1 MHLTHAYNTGTC
13 QSGHIVQSY
22 QNVIF
27 TLVVSFIAIKSC
39 ERFKMLRRTPIVVI
53 LGSTATGK
61 TKLSIELAQRFNGE
75 IISADSMQIYK
86 GLDISTAKATTEE
99 RSKAVHHMLDV
110 CDIKTKTYTVVDF
123 RDSALPKINQ
133 LLTDDKK
140 PIIVGGTTY
149 YIETLLWKVLISSN
163 DRAEEAGNIDSSY
176 NSISSE
182 EIVQKLNANDV
193 NPDDPLA
200 LHQLLSK
207 IDPVTA
213 QRLHP
218 NNVRKVR
225 RALEVYI
232 ESGRS
237 MSDVLDEQKSQKGSS
252 YLGGPMR
259 FEHVILLWIKSDQAK
274 LNARIDRRID
284 SMINDGML
292 FEIRKCYNALKM
304 DGIDAT
310 RGMMQAIGF
319 KEFLPYLQQYSD
331 ESFDSEITTFVRE
344 HGGLTGQKK
353 FIIKNRIS
361 DALKLL
367 EDCLDELR
375 LHTKQYSKRQIKWV
389 RNRLVC
395 TKGRFVPPVYELD
408 STNAETNWHEDV
420 FSKAEHIIQS
430 YIDNVESSI
439 SPAEKKE
446 HPASN
451 LNMHVTHLCDVCN
464 RRFVG
469 DLDYNAHLNS
479 NIHKKTAAKQ
489 RKLAATKHNKRSLF
503 VQIFQSIWNYCNQTR
518 ARIVSYF
525 WK

>member
-1 MHLTHAYNTGTC
+1 
-13 QSGHIVQSY
+13 
-22 QNVIF
+22 
-27 TLVVSFIAIKSC
+27 
-39 ERFKMLRRTPIVVI
+39 MLRRTPIVVI

-61 TKLSIELAQRFNGE
+61 TKLSIELAKRFNGE

-86 GLDISTAKATTEE
+86 GLDISTAKATTDE

-123 RDSALPKINQ
+123 RDSALPTINK
-133 LLTDDKK
+133 LLSEHKK

-163 DRAEEAGNIDSSY
+163 ERSEEAGNTADLNY
-176 NSISSE
+176 NAISAE

-193 NPDDPLA
+193 NPDDPLEM
-200 LHQLLSK
+200 HRLLSK
-207 IDPVTA
+207 IDPTTA
-213 QRLHP
+213 QSLHP

-232 ESGRS
+232 QNGRP
-237 MSDVLDEQKSQKGSS
+237 MSEVLAEQKSQRGSS

-259 FEHVILLWIKSDQAK
+259 FEHVILLWIKSDQVK

-292 FEIRKCYNALKM
+292 FEIRECYNALQK

-319 KEFLPYLQQYSD
+319 KEFLPYLEQYTD
-331 ESFDSEITTFVRE
+331 ESYDTEITEFIRM

-353 FIIKNRIS
+353 FIVKNRIS
-361 DALKLL
+361 NALKLL
-367 EDCLDELR
+367 EDCLDDLR
-375 LHTKQYSKRQIKWV
+375 LHTKQYSKKQIKWV
-389 RNRLVC
+389 RNRLVSP
-395 TKGRFVPPVYELD
+395 KDRFVPPVYELD

-430 YIDNVESSI
+430 YIDNVKSSVK
-439 SPAEKKE
+439 PAEKRK
-446 HPASN
+446 HPAN
-451 LNMHVTHLCDVCN
+451 HLNMHVTHLCDVCN

-469 DLDYNAHLNS
+469 DLDYNIHLNS
-479 NIHKKTAAKQ
+479 QIHRKSLDKK
-489 RKLAATKHNKRSLF
+489 RKLAATKLNNRSIF
-503 VQIFQSIWNYCNQTR
+503 VHIIQRIWDYWNQTKI
-518 ARIVSYF
+518 RIVSYF

>member
-1 MHLTHAYNTGTC
+1 
-13 QSGHIVQSY
+13 
-22 QNVIF
+22 
-27 TLVVSFIAIKSC
+27 
-39 ERFKMLRRTPIVVI
+39 MLRRTPIIVI

-61 TKLSIELAQRFNGE
+61 TKLSIELAKRFNGE

-86 GLDISTAKATTEE
+86 GLDISTAKATTDE

-133 LLTDDKK
+133 LLTDDKM
-140 PIIVGGTTY
+140 PIIVGGTMY
-149 YIETLLWKVLISSN
+149 YIETLLFKVLISSN
-163 DRAEEAGNIDSSY
+163 DRTKKTGNIDSTF
-176 NSISSE
+176 NSMSSE
-182 EIVQKLNANDV
+182 EIVRKLNANDM
-193 NPDDPLA
+193 NPDDPIA
-200 LHQLLSK
+200 MHQLLTK

-218 NNVRKVR
+218 NNGRRVR

-232 ESGRS
+232 RSGRS
-237 MSDVLDEQKSQKGSS
+237 MSDALAEQKSQKGSS

-259 FEHVILLWIKSDQAK
+259 YEHVILLWIKSDQTK

-284 SMINDGML
+284 GMINDGML

-304 DGIDAT
+304 DGIDPT

-331 ESFDSEITTFVRE
+331 ETFDSDITAFIRE
-344 HGGLTGQKK
+344 RGGLTGQNK
-353 FIIKNRIS
+353 FIIKNRIA

-367 EDCLDELR
+367 EDCLNELR
-375 LHTKQYSKRQIKWV
+375 LHTKQYSRNQIKWV
-389 RNRLVC
+389 RNRLVS
-395 TKGRFVPPVYELD
+395 TKGRSVPPIYELD

-430 YIDNVESSI
+430 YIDNVESNI
-439 SPAEKKE
+439 APAEKTE
-446 HPASN
+446 NPTSN
-451 LNMHVTHLCDVCN
+451 LNMHVTHFCDVCN

-469 DLDYNAHLNS
+469 DFDYNIHMNS
-479 NIHKKTAAKQ
+479 IRHKKTAAKQ
-489 RKLAATKHNKRSLF
+489 RKLAAIKPNKRSIFMELF
-503 VQIFQSIWNYCNQTR
+503 QNMWNYCNQTR
-518 ARIVSYF
+518 IRIVSYF